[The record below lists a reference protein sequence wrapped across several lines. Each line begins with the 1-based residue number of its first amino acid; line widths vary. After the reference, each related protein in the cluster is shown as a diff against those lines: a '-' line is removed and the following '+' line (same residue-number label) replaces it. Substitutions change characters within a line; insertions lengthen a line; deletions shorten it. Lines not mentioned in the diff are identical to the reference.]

1 MPTYAENRK
10 ARFDFDIL
18 EKYEAG
24 ISLFG
29 FEVKAVRNGHINLA
43 GSYVTAKDD
52 RLWLLNADIPPY
64 QPKNTPD
71 DYDSKRTRPLL
82 LHKKEIKTLTGKIK
96 EKGLTMVP
104 LRVYTKGRHIKVEI
118 GLGKS
123 RKKTDKRE
131 LIKKREVDRKI
142 RKVVDR

>member
-1 MPTYAENRK
+1 MPNYADNKR

-24 ISLFG
+24 IGLLG
-29 FEVKAVRNGHINLA
+29 FEVKSVRAGHINLS

-52 RLWLLNADIPPY
+52 QLWLTNSEIAAY

-71 DYDSKRTRPLL
+71 DYNTKRPRRLL
-82 LHKKEIKTLTGKIK
+82 LHKSEIKYLMGKIR
-96 EKGLTMVP
+96 EKGLTLVP
-104 LRVYTKGRHIKVEI
+104 LRVYTKGRHVKIEV

-123 RKKTDKRE
+123 RKGKDKRE
-131 LIKKREVDRKI
+131 LIKKRETDRNIRRIVDR
-142 RKVVDR
+142 